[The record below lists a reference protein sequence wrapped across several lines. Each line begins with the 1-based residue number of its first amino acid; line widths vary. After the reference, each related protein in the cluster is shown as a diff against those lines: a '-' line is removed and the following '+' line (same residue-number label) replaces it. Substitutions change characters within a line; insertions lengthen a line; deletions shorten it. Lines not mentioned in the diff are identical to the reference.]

1 MAGCVMHG
9 LCVQEDAWYA
19 ASSLVGSMASL
30 GEAHIDGMGGMKL
43 VKPLFLVLRRGGNQ
57 CKAAALRALQHLTTE
72 RACRAMTARV
82 HLLPTPPCLYSL
94 CSCCTTSHEFA
105 GVTADQIIVCQ
116 VYCCHSRHWCCCW
129 KECMP
134 AAAELPVVMQPP

>member
-1 MAGCVMHG
+1 MILYLLHHQCVCVEAECVTRG
-9 LCVQEDAWYA
+9 VCVRVQEDAWYA

-82 HLLPTPPCLYSL
+82 HPVPTHLCLYSL
-94 CSCCTTSHEFA
+94 
-105 GVTADQIIVCQ
+105 
-116 VYCCHSRHWCCCW
+116 
-129 KECMP
+129 
-134 AAAELPVVMQPP
+134 